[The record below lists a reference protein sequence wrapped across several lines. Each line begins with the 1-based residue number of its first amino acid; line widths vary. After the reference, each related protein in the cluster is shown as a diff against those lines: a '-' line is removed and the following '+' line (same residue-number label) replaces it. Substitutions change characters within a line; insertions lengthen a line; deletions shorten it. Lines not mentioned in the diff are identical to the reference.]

1 MPRPSSTEPRVRL
14 NLEISVSLRDRMD
27 YLKKLSEA
35 DSTTEVIRRA
45 VMVYEKLLTLEGQL
59 ILREADGS
67 EQQLLLLP

>member
-1 MPRPSSTEPRVRL
+1 
-14 NLEISVSLRDRMD
+14 MD